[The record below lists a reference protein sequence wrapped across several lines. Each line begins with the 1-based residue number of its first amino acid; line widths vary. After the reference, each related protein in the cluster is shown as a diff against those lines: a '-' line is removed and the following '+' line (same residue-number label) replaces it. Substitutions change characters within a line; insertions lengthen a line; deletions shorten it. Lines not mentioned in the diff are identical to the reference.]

1 MSALMP
7 TESGRSRAEQSPLPV
22 EGTESPRPL
31 LDDHVCIRGVR
42 LRYSELVDR
51 SFFAPEQ
58 RERLRQQL
66 ELAQPFPH
74 LVLDGLFHPALLELV
89 AEEFDTQPASSWA
102 EVKSP
107 YECTRRLLPG
117 ESLQTASQLY
127 FDIVSSGWF
136 TAWLTSITGVPYLL
150 SDPKLWGGGLHES
163 RSGGA
168 FSIHRDFYRHRDI
181 GLRNAMVFITY
192 LNKGWQP
199 EWGSALELWDK
210 KADRCAKSIQP
221 EFGRTMILPHG
232 PVSYH
237 GHTKPLKTP
246 DGRPRRSVAAYFYTS
261 PFAGKRHGDESA
273 STFLHPARIDQAK
286 TIARMIVPPFIWAL
300 GRKVMGR

>member
-1 MSALMP
+1 MSALLS
-7 TESGRSRAEQSPLPV
+7 TESGRSLAEQPLPPIEV
-22 EGTESPRPL
+22 AELPRPL
-31 LDDHVCIRGVR
+31 LDDHVCIRGVE

-74 LVLDGLFHPALLELV
+74 LVLEGLFHPALLELV
-89 AEEFDTQPASSWA
+89 AEEFDTQSASSWA
-102 EVKSP
+102 EVKSQ
-107 YECTRRLLPG
+107 YECTRRSLPG
-117 ESLQTASQLY
+117 VSLQTASQLY

-136 TAWLTSITGVPYLL
+136 TEWLTSITGVPYLL
-150 SDPKLWGGGLHES
+150 PDPKLIGGGLHES
-163 RSGGA
+163 RFGGA
-168 FSIHRDFYRHRDI
+168 FSIHRDFSRHREI

-210 KADRCAKSIQP
+210 KADRCAKSIEP

-232 PVSYH
+232 PASYH

-261 PFAGKRHGDESA
+261 PLTGECRGDESV
-273 STFLHPARIDQAK
+273 SIFLHPARFDQVKA
-286 TIARMIVPPFIWAL
+286 IARTITPPFIWAL
-300 GRKVMGR
+300 GRKLIGR